1 MRQEPRP
8 GRKAGPWHFAVSRR
22 PAAGTL
28 RERAWRAQRPTVLFR
43 PDEEQADQAARQQQ
57 LLLWRGALPLLGRG
71 AFALSAAA
79 VCFGGVS
86 AISASAAPIK
96 AGALPEG
103 LGAVSAVSAN
113 HFGPTKNVGGRNT
126 GRRLGCAK
134 KAMTPILLS

>member
-1 MRQEPRP
+1 MAFRSQPP
-8 GRKAGPWHFAVSRR
+8 AGCGD
-22 PAAGTL
+22 AAGKGVA
-28 RERAWRAQRPTVLFR
+28 RQRPTVLFR

-79 VCFGGVS
+79 VRLRRGFRNFRKRCANQGWRSSGGV
-86 AISASAAPIK
+86 
-96 AGALPEG
+96 
-103 LGAVSAVSAN
+103 GAVSAVSAN